1 MEVSL
6 RYTPVAGRLHTRYAP
21 VRRSPA
27 VHCCAP
33 LPLDL
38 HVLSLPLAFI
48 LSQDQTLHC
57 MNCFALPKLVRCL
70 TSRGSRG
77 LSDTRCLPIPKFQC
91 PRSRFRTPSQGAV
104 FSSKAGAKIQPIF
117 NPTNIF
123 FLFSGKFFRPCC
135 ASACCKRRFFSS
147 AAGTG
152 TQNGVSGAVPRR
164 FSGVGRRGFSVFL
177 RIIL

>member
-1 MEVSL
+1 MSL
-6 RYTPVAGRLHTRYAP
+6 TRYAP
-21 VRRSPA
+21 LRRSPA
-27 VHCCAP
+27 SIAGPAAPRLACVKPAASVHP
-33 LPLDL
+33 EPGSNS
-38 HVLSLPLAFI
+38 SLYELLF
-48 LSQDQTLHC
+48 
-57 MNCFALPKLVRCL
+57 LPKLVRCL

-104 FSSKAGAKIQPIF
+104 FSSKAGAKIQPFF

-135 ASACCKRRFFSS
+135 ASVRCIRRFFSS

-152 TQNGVSGAVPRR
+152 TQNGVSGAVSRR